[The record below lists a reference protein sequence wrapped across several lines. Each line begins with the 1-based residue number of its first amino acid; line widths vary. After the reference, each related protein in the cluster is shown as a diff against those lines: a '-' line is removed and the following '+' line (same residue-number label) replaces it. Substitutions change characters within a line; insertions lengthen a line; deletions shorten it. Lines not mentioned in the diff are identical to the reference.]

1 MCLYS
6 AYNVHCSSCRSIEA
20 LVSEINYLLTKASK
34 ILYREKKLREGVAIQ
49 QVLSWICT
57 ALFTV
62 RRSVKL
68 NLGKWTPY
76 LGLCFNSRVC

>member
-6 AYNVHCSSCRSIEA
+6 AYNVHCSSRRSIE
-20 LVSEINYLLTKASK
+20 VREINYLLTKASK
-34 ILYREKKLREGVAIQ
+34 ILYIEKKLREGVAIQ

-62 RRSVKL
+62 RRSIKL

-76 LGLCFNSRVC
+76 LGLCF